1 MFSIQ
6 ICCELSWQIYESD
19 LRTIRLYFQ
28 LNKWTHLELWKN
40 YERDYQILDVT
51 NTKVLDVGTL
61 NQILHIIHIR
71 VLDAIASLKRLYP
84 LQEPECYYLLR
95 LRHCHER
102 SQLLQEENADANCII
117 CILMD
122 LCMCS

>member
-6 ICCELSWQIYESD
+6 ICCELSGKIYESE

-51 NTKVLDVGTL
+51 HTKVLDVGTL
-61 NQILHIIHIR
+61 NQVLDIIHIR
-71 VLDAIASLKRLYP
+71 VPDAIASLKRLYP
-84 LQEPECYYLLR
+84 LQESECYYLFR

-102 SQLLQEENADANCII
+102 SQLLQEENADANFNI
-117 CILMD
+117 CILMY